1 MKRTK
6 ENWLYGQPFD
16 RTEISGLR
24 FFDGED
30 LQYQERKRAQQ
41 ETQKKW
47 LQDQMREKEMKIQQ
61 ERDDERNYSFQTT
74 QINRMRGVL
83 EDNLE
88 ENKKN
93 MNASTR
99 EFNKQVEMEK
109 KEKQRQ
115 ERDAKLQAEAD
126 ELRHQGVI
134 RQVSPYINPLQ

>member
-74 QINRMRGVL
+74 QINRMR
-83 EDNLE
+83 
-88 ENKKN
+88 
-93 MNASTR
+93 
-99 EFNKQVEMEK
+99 
-109 KEKQRQ
+109 
-115 ERDAKLQAEAD
+115 
-126 ELRHQGVI
+126 
-134 RQVSPYINPLQ
+134 

>member
-6 ENWLYGQPFD
+6 ENWLFGQPSD
-16 RTEISGLR
+16 RNEISGLR

-30 LQYQERKRAQQ
+30 LQYQERKKAQQ

-47 LQDQMREKEMKIQQ
+47 LENQMREKERKIQQ
-61 ERDDERNYSFQTT
+61 ELEDERNYSFQTT

-88 ENKKN
+88 DNKKN

-99 EFNKQVEMEK
+99 DFNKQIGIEK
-109 KEKQRQ
+109 KEKKRQ
-115 ERDAKLQAEAD
+115 EREAKLQEEVE
-126 ELRHQGVI
+126 ELRHQAMI